1 MPWSNNSGGGWKS
14 GGGGSGGGGPWGQ
27 GPSGGG
33 GSGGQPPDLEEILKR
48 SQDRLKQVM
57 PSGGGMSA
65 MALILLVLGALVAW
79 GLSGFYTVRTN
90 EVALNLVFGK
100 YEGRRGEGLNYNW
113 PYPVGSV
120 IKLPVT
126 DVRNVEIGSGPVDT
140 RRGGSLQTTDSLMLT
155 ADENI
160 VDVGFSVQWR
170 INAQRP
176 QDYVFNI
183 QNPEGSIRAVSESA
197 MREVVGRRQLKNVLP
212 SEIPAVPPAAA
223 APTGVPGVPPPVT
236 PGTTTPP
243 AAVAAASAQN
253 EILDEVRK
261 VIQSTLDQYG
271 AGIVIERVIIT
282 RIGPP
287 ADVLAAF
294 TDVQA
299 AVQERD
305 RLQNEALTH
314 ASSVVPR
321 ARGQS
326 TQIKIE
332 ADAYRQRLTA
342 EAQGA
347 ASRFKQVFDEYK
359 KAPEVTR
366 ERMFLETM
374 ERVLTGT
381 DKILIDKNQGGQG
394 VVPYLPL
401 NDLQRRAP
409 APQGAPAPQR

>member
-14 GGGGSGGGGPWGQ
+14 GGGGGGGGGPWGQ

-33 GSGGQPPDLEEILKR
+33 GGGNQPPDLEEILKR

-57 PSGGGMSA
+57 PSGGGLSTMA
-65 MALILLVLGALVAW
+65 MILLVIAALVAW
-79 GLSGFYTVRTN
+79 ALSGFYTVRTN

-100 YEGRRGEGLNYNW
+100 YESRRGEGLNYNW

-126 DVRNVEIGSGPVDT
+126 DVRTVEIGTGPIDN
-140 RRGGSLQTTDSLMLT
+140 RRGGSTLQTTDSLMLT

-160 VDVGFSVQWR
+160 VDIGFSVQWR

-183 QNPEGSIRAVSESA
+183 QNPDGSIKAVAESA

-212 SEIPAVPPAAA
+212 SEVPPVPPPAPGAVAVPP
-223 APTGVPGVPPPVT
+223 PPVPGAPATPPV
-236 PGTTTPP
+236 
-243 AAVAAASAQN
+243 AQAAASAQN

-261 VIQSTLDQYG
+261 VIQQTLDQYG
-271 AGIVIERVIIT
+271 AGILIERVIIT

-332 ADAYRQRLTA
+332 ADAYRQRLIA

-347 ASRFKQVFDEYK
+347 ASRFKQVYDEYK

-374 ERVLTGT
+374 ERVLGGT
-381 DKILIDKNQGGQG
+381 EKIVIDKNQGSG

-401 NDLQRRAP
+401 NDFQRRPQSP
-409 APQGAPAPQR
+409 AGSQR

>member
-33 GSGGQPPDLEEILKR
+33 GSGGGQPPDLEEILKR

-57 PSGGGMSA
+57 PSGGGMSTL
-65 MALILLVLGALVAW
+65 ALILLVLGALVAW

-126 DVRNVEIGSGPVDT
+126 DVRNVEIGSGPVDG
-140 RRGGSLQTTDSLMLT
+140 RRGGTTLQTTDSLMLT

-170 INAQRP
+170 INAQKP

-183 QNPEGSIRAVSESA
+183 QNPDGSIRAVGESA
-197 MREVVGRRQLKNVLP
+197 MREVVGRRLLRNVLP
-212 SEIPAVPPAAA
+212 SEVPAVVTSPAGTPVVPPAI
-223 APTGVPGVPPPVT
+223 T

-261 VIQSTLDQYG
+261 VIQLTLDQYG

-374 ERVLTGT
+374 ERVLGGT

-401 NDLQRRAP
+401 NELQRRAP
-409 APQGAPAPQR
+409 APQPAPGQQR

>member
-1 MPWSNNSGGGWKS
+1 MPWSNNSGGGGWKS
-14 GGGGSGGGGPWGQ
+14 GGGGGGPWGQ
-27 GPSGGG
+27 GP
-33 GSGGQPPDLEEILKR
+33 SGGQPPDLEEILKR
-48 SQDRLKQVM
+48 GQDRLKRVM
-57 PSGGGMSA
+57 PSGGGLSSLA
-65 MALILLVLGALVAW
+65 ILLLIAGALAAW

-100 YEGRRGEGLNYNW
+100 YESRRGEGLNYNW
-113 PYPVGSV
+113 PYPIGSV

-126 DVRNVEIGSGPVDT
+126 DVRNVEIGGGSSVVDT
-140 RRGGSLQTTDSLMLT
+140 RRSGGQLTESLMLT

-160 VDVGFSVQWR
+160 VDIAFSVQWR
-170 INAQRP
+170 ISAERP
-176 QDYVFNI
+176 QDYVFKI
-183 QNPEGSIRAVSESA
+183 QNPDASIKAVAESA
-197 MREVVGRRQLKNVLP
+197 MREVVGRRLLKNVLP
-212 SEIPAVPPAAA
+212 SEVPPVAAPAAA
-223 APTGVPGVPPPVT
+223 PLEIAPAPAPAT
-236 PGTTTPP
+236 PANP
-243 AAVAAASAQN
+243 AAAAASAQN
-253 EILDEVRK
+253 EILNEVRR
-261 VIQSTLDQYG
+261 VMQTTLNQYG

-321 ARGQS
+321 ARGQAK
-326 TQIKIE
+326 QIALE
-332 ADAYRQRLTA
+332 ADAYRQRLIA
-342 EAQGA
+342 EAQGQ
-347 ASRFKQVFDEYK
+347 ASRFKQVYEEYR

-374 ERVLTGT
+374 ERVLGGT
-381 DKILIDKNQGGQG
+381 DKILIDKSPGGGG

-401 NDLQRRAP
+401 NELQRRP
-409 APQGAPAPQR
+409 AAQPK

>member
-1 MPWSNNSGGGWKS
+1 MPWSNNSGGGGGWKS
-14 GGGGSGGGGPWGQ
+14 GGGGNNSGGGGGGGPWGQ

-33 GSGGQPPDLEEILKR
+33 GGGSQPPDLDEILKR
-48 SQDRLKQVM
+48 GQDRLKQVT
-57 PSGGGMSA
+57 GGGGLSGLA
-65 MALILLVLGALVAW
+65 MALLALAAAAAW
-79 GLSGFYTVRTN
+79 LLSGFYTVRTN
-90 EVALNLVFGK
+90 EVALEMRFGEFK
-100 YEGRRGEGLNYNW
+100 QRKGEGLNYNW

-126 DVRNVEIGSGPVDT
+126 DVRNVEIGSTPIDT
-140 RRGGSLQTTDSLMLT
+140 RRGNNQSLQTTDSLMLT

-183 QNPEGSIRAVSESA
+183 EKPDASIKAVAESA
-197 MREVVGRRQLKNVLP
+197 MREVVGRRQLRNVLP
-212 SEIPAVPPAAA
+212 SEVPPTPAVAPGTPAVPAL
-223 APTGVPGVPPPVT
+223 APGATA
-236 PGTTTPP
+236 P
-243 AAVAAASAQN
+243 AAVAAVTAQN
-253 EILDEVRK
+253 EIIDEVRK
-261 VIQSTLDQYG
+261 AIQGTLDQYG
-271 AGIVIERVIIT
+271 AGIVVERVIIT

-287 ADVLAAF
+287 ADVLKAF

-305 RLQNEALTH
+305 RLQNEAQTH

-321 ARGQS
+321 AKGQA
-326 TQIKIE
+326 TQITIE

-342 EAQGA
+342 EALGA
-347 ASRFKQVFDEYK
+347 ASRYKQVLDEYS
-359 KAPEVTR
+359 KAKEVTR

-374 ERVLTGT
+374 ERVLGGT
-381 DKILIDKNQGGQG
+381 DKILIDKQSGGGG

-401 NDLQRRAP
+401 NELQKRP
-409 APQGAPAPQR
+409 AAQPK

>member
-1 MPWSNNSGGGWKS
+1 MPWSNNSGGGWK
-14 GGGGSGGGGPWGQ
+14 GGSGGGGGPWGQ
-27 GPSGGG
+27 GPSG
-33 GSGGQPPDLEEILKR
+33 SGGNQPPDLEEILKR

-57 PSGGGMSA
+57 PSGGGLSTVA
-65 MALILLVLGALVAW
+65 IVLIGLAALIAW

-90 EVALNLVFGK
+90 EVALQLRFG
-100 YEGRRGEGLNYNW
+100 EFTGRKGEGLNYNW
-113 PYPVGSV
+113 PYPIGSV

-126 DVRNVEIGSGPVDT
+126 DVRNVEIGSGPIDS
-140 RRGGSLQTTDSLMLT
+140 RRGAPVTANNDSLMLT

-160 VDVGFSVQWR
+160 VDIGFSVQWR
-170 INAQRP
+170 IDARKP
-176 QDYVFNI
+176 EDFVFKI
-183 QNPEGSIRAVSESA
+183 QNPEGSIRNVAESA

-212 SEIPAVPPAAA
+212 SEVPPVA
-223 APTGVPGVPPPVT
+223 APVPVPGAPALPVAPAPTSPPV
-236 PGTTTPP
+236 
-243 AAVAAASAQN
+243 AVAAVSAQN

-261 VIQSTLDQYG
+261 VIQGTLDQYG
-271 AGIVIERVIIT
+271 AGVVIERVIIT

-287 ADVLAAF
+287 ADVLKAF

-321 ARGQS
+321 AKGQA
-326 TQIKIE
+326 TQITIE
-332 ADAYRQRLTA
+332 ADAYRQRITA
-342 EAQGA
+342 EALGA
-347 ASRFKQVFDEYK
+347 ASRFRQIYEEYR

-374 ERVLTGT
+374 ERIMAGT
-381 DKILIDKNQGGQG
+381 DKIVIDKGQTGAPG

-401 NDLQRRAP
+401 NELQRRPAAP
-409 APQGAPAPQR
+409 TQPAQR